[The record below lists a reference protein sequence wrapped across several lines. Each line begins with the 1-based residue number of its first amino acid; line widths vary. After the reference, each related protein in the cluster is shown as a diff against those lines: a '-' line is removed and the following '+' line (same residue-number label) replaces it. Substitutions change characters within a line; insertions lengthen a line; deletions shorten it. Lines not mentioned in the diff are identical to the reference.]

1 MATEAVDYIEIAH
14 RIPGRVRVRMPFLRK
29 RRDDAER
36 VARRA
41 AELPGVLEVEGHP
54 FTGSLVVRFDAE
66 RVDEDRV
73 LAALRDA
80 TGVTLM
86 VRRGER
92 RPAPRVVP
100 GAPASA
106 VGRATMEAFRGL
118 DEELLRI
125 TEGGMDLGVL
135 VTLGFVVAGAFEV
148 MVTQKIPAPP
158 WFNLAWWGFRTFMT
172 VEAPAIRENGA
183 GAASDSPAG
192 SGAPV

>member
-1 MATEAVDYIEIAH
+1 
-14 RIPGRVRVRMPFLRK
+14 
-29 RRDDAER
+29 
-36 VARRA
+36 
-41 AELPGVLEVEGHP
+41 
-54 FTGSLVVRFDAE
+54 
-66 RVDEDRV
+66 
-73 LAALRDA
+73 
-80 TGVTLM
+80 
-86 VRRGER
+86 
-92 RPAPRVVP
+92 
-100 GAPASA
+100 
-106 VGRATMEAFRGL
+106 MEAFRGL